1 VLVLYY
7 QRTCAYCLRV
17 RLALSEKQIP
27 FARRVVEVDERPT
40 ELSDVV
46 GRPVPALLDGSLAI
60 SDSLIIAEYLEDA
73 FPRPPLRPADARGR
87 AVLRTLLRR
96 VEAELMTPLARL
108 NDVLPAWEK
117 RLGDLGVLLGS
128 EFSLADI
135 WLLSAIE
142 KAEAHGWQMPP
153 ALPHLGAWA
162 RRLRDRPS
170 VRAERLAGI

>member
-1 VLVLYY
+1 
-7 QRTCAYCLRV
+7 LRI

-27 FARRVVEVDERPT
+27 FARRVVEDDERPA

-46 GRPVPALLDGSLAI
+46 GRPLPTLIDGSLAI
-60 SDSLIIAEYLEDA
+60 ADSLVIAEYLEDS

-108 NDVLPAWEK
+108 NDVLPAWER
-117 RLGDLGVLLGS
+117 RLGDHGSLLGTD
-128 EFSLADI
+128 FSLADV
-135 WLLSAIE
+135 WVLSAIE
-142 KAEAHGWQMPP
+142 KAESHGWQLPP
-153 ALPHLGAWA
+153 SLPHLAAWA

-170 VRAERLAGI
+170 VRAERLAEG